1 VCPWV
6 VSIVD
11 VMLLAGMAL
20 LIIHAHREDAR
31 RAREAKAFAGAAAV
45 VPEGPVWR

>member
-1 VCPWV
+1 VLPCV
-6 VSIVD
+6 FNIAD

-31 RAREAKAFAGAAAV
+31 RAREAKAFAGAAAP
-45 VPEGPVWR
+45 VPEGPASP